1 MGPETHLCSAQKLDT
16 ERGDVKQDIPRLSW
30 LAALASTAKRQQED
44 AALSWSRG
52 GHDEM
57 SSNKPV
63 FAMWVLNEGG
73 YPVSQCLLQA
83 QQAGLQAADQKQTK
97 KRRARAAR
105 HSRDAEIARQG
116 H

>member
-1 MGPETHLCSAQKLDT
+1 MLMGPETHLCSAQKLDT

-52 GHDEM
+52 DHDEM

-73 YPVSQCLLQA
+73 DPVS
-83 QQAGLQAADQKQTK
+83 
-97 KRRARAAR
+97 
-105 HSRDAEIARQG
+105 
-116 H
+116 

>member
-1 MGPETHLCSAQKLDT
+1 MPMDPEAHLCSAQKLDT
-16 ERGDVKQDIPRLSW
+16 ERGDVTQDIPRLSW

-63 FAMWVLNEGG
+63 FAMWVLNEGVD
-73 YPVSQCLLQA
+73 PVS
-83 QQAGLQAADQKQTK
+83 
-97 KRRARAAR
+97 
-105 HSRDAEIARQG
+105 
-116 H
+116 